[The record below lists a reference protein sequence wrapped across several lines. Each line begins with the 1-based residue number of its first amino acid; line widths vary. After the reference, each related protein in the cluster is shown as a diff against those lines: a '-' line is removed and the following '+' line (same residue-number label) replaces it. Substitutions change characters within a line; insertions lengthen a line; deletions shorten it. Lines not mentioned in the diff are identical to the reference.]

1 MAPSLLLPAIL
12 VLVVLGGGGVY
23 LLLPKPRPRAVL
35 AGGILA
41 LLALLILGVLLSPV
55 TLSPE
60 SFLFYVF
67 SAVAI
72 VSGCLLI
79 VQRNPARAALAFALV
94 VVSTCGL
101 FLLQA
106 APFLMAATVIIY
118 AGAIIVTFLFVLM
131 LAQQE
136 GPSDADARSRE
147 PLWSA
152 LAGAALLGTL
162 LYILAQ
168 TYNPPY
174 LGELDVY
181 LGRLDRAAQ
190 PGSGED
196 GLQLLGEFQKWVDEH
211 RADIENPNETRAP
224 FLPDNGKPLTVSIEH
239 ALEVFA
245 AKKRDPGAQHDA
257 LVEVRA
263 AGLQVRHSLGA
274 LQVPREVSVRGQ
286 VEPLRMSGYSG
297 PAANVPPGELRRDA
311 DAGHPQLP
319 AENVGYLGRSLFTD
333 YLLAVELG
341 GTLLLVA
348 TVGAI
353 VIASRRA
360 ESLS

>member
-1 MAPSLLLPAIL
+1 MAPYLLLPTII
-12 VLVVLGGGGVY
+12 VLVVLGGAGVY
-23 LLLPKPRPRAVL
+23 LLLPKPWHRAVL
-35 AGGILA
+35 PGGVLA
-41 LLALLILGVLLSPV
+41 LLALLTLGVLLSPV
-55 TLSPE
+55 SLSPE

-72 VSGCLLI
+72 ISGCLLI
-79 VQRNPARAALAFALV
+79 VQRNPARAALAFAPV

-106 APFLMAATVIIY
+106 APFLMAATIIIY

-174 LGELDVY
+174 LAELDHY
-181 LGRLDRAAQ
+181 LQRVDRAAQ
-190 PGSGED
+190 AGPPAED
-196 GLQLLGEFQKWVDEH
+196 ARQLLGEFQKWVDEH
-211 RADIENPNETRAP
+211 TVDVEDASETRAP
-224 FLPDNGKPLTVSIEH
+224 VLPDNGKQLTASIER
-239 ALEVFA
+239 ALVPFA
-245 AKKRDPGAQHDA
+245 AEKGDPKAQHDA
-257 LVEVRA
+257 LVAVRE
-263 AGLQVRHSLGA
+263 AGLQVRHSLGS
-274 LQVPREVSVRGQ
+274 LWVPEEVRVRGQ
-286 VEPLRMSGYSG
+286 AERSPMSPYSG
-297 PAANVPPGELRRDA
+297 PAANEPPGQLRRDA
-311 DAGHPQLP
+311 EGRPHLP

-353 VIASRRA
+353 AIASRRA